1 MKKSVLVAVA
11 GLSVAGVAT
20 AAPIGGEFN
29 LLDPSQYTLTATPL
43 DSADSTRGELDPSFY
58 SAMTGPYNAFSADT
72 GNIGFDDYDSIA
84 TDDIVLTSFRF
95 VGGVA
100 EVGGEMSFQFF
111 NAAEEF
117 VDSFGITLPQAG
129 NFIWTITINSEVII
143 PADGIV
149 QAVVAEGFTGQW
161 FLGST
166 APEIGLNDPEIGG
179 ASLADGTSLSH
190 RFELNGVLVPTP
202 GAVALL
208 GMAGV
213 AATRRRR

>member
-1 MKKSVLVAVA
+1 MTKSLLTAVA
-11 GLSVAGVAT
+11 GLSIAGIAS
-20 AAPIGGEFN
+20 AAPMGGQFN
-29 LLDPSQYTLTATPL
+29 LLDSSMYSLTATPL
-43 DSADSTRGELDPSFY
+43 DGSDSARGELDPSFY
-58 SAMTGPYNAFSADT
+58 SAMDGPFNAFAAAT
-72 GNIGFDDYDSIA
+72 GNIGFDDYSSIA
-84 TDDIVLTSFRF
+84 EDDIVLTSFRF
-95 VGGVA
+95 VGGVQQA
-100 EVGGEMSFQFF
+100 GGTMSFQFF

-143 PADGIV
+143 PAGGIL
-149 QAVVAEGFTGQW
+149 QAEVGEGFTGQW

-166 APEIGLNDPEIGG
+166 IPTIGTNDPEIGG
-179 ASLADGTSLSH
+179 GELADGTSLSH
-190 RFELNGVLVPTP
+190 RFELNGTLIPTP